1 MKAKLKNI
9 MIKGGFS
16 VIIAVVAMSLYLM
29 AMHFAN
35 KYFENITK
43 PAEIVVNEKGEIS
56 IQGFETEK
64 NEIIYV
70 LWETDAGN
78 IKPVKENQVFKEQN
92 EKKNNKWYYV
102 NTAIDEAVAWDSKDA
117 DGYEYTTA
125 TVKAVIYSYNKEE
138 KNNQYYMG
146 NYVNEMNIT
155 VTIKNNKIVKAEKE
169 RYFSNPIRKDDSDD
183 WNQIYIIDED
193 ENGNITYRFRTGSEI
208 KEEIL
213 ILCWEAEKEILS
225 ETDYKAGLY
234 PECKISDD
242 NANKKNIIAK
252 NTITVKGN
260 NNAECNI
267 SAYLIS
273 EDAYD
278 AIDEK
283 NINIE
288 EKDKQYKAQTN
299 LTQ

>member
-1 MKAKLKNI
+1 MKAKIKNI

-29 AMHFAN
+29 AMYFAN
-35 KYFENITK
+35 KYFESITK
-43 PAEIVVNEKGEIS
+43 PAEIVVNENGEIS

-64 NEIIYV
+64 DEIIYI
-70 LWETDAGN
+70 LWETDGGN
-78 IKPVKENQVFKEQN
+78 IKPVKENPAFEDQNRKE
-92 EKKNNKWYYV
+92 NNKWYYV
-102 NTAIDEAVAWDSKDA
+102 NTAIDEGVVWNSKDA

-169 RYFSNPIRKDDSDD
+169 RYFSNPIRKDEKND
-183 WNQIYIIDED
+183 WNQIYVIDED
-193 ENGNITYRFRTGSEI
+193 ENGNLTYRFRTGKEI

-213 ILCWEAEKEILS
+213 ILCWESDKEILS
-225 ETDYKAGLY
+225 ETDYKSGLY
-234 PECKISDD
+234 PECKILKE
-242 NANKKNIIAK
+242 NKNKKNIITK
-252 NTITVKGN
+252 NTITVNSNEAGG
-260 NNAECNI
+260 CNI
-267 SAYLIS
+267 YAYLIS
-273 EDAYD
+273 EDVYD
-278 AIDEK
+278 NLDED

-288 EKDKQYKAQTN
+288 EKDKQYKAEEEIK
-299 LTQ
+299 